1 MSVIYDPVHWT
12 PHKRLYDWLLLTF
25 VVLYL
30 ALFSGLQVV
39 LFPQITMETLVI
51 RATGTLAFLMLHII
65 LCIGPLCRLDKRFLP
80 LLYNRR
86 HFGVAMFLIG
96 LVHGAFS
103 IFQFHALGN
112 ADPIVSLFVSNTQ
125 FGSLVR
131 FPFQALGFFA
141 LMILFVMAATS
152 HDFWLK
158 NLTPPVWKTLHMGV
172 YLAYALLLMH
182 VMLGVIQLEQSPVL
196 IGLIG
201 FGLFTVISLHVVA
214 AYQQM
219 KKDRAAQPSNVQSPI
234 SNVQSPI
241 SNVQSPISN
250 VQSPISKVPAGFVYA
265 CAVSDIPDNRA
276 KMLIIQGE
284 NIALFKYDNKLSA
297 VHNLCKHQN
306 GPLSEGKII
315 DGCITCPWHGY
326 QYLPE
331 NGQSP
336 PPFTEKVCTY
346 DVFVEDAQVY
356 LNPTPYPEGTARP
369 PAVIGS

>member
-1 MSVIYDPVHWT
+1 MSVIYDPIHWT
-12 PHKRLYDWLLLTF
+12 AHKRLYDWLLLTF
-25 VVLYL
+25 VVIYL
-30 ALFSGLQVV
+30 ALFSGLQVL
-39 LFPQITMETLVI
+39 LFPQITLETIVI

-80 LLYNRR
+80 MLYNRR
-86 HFGVAMFLIG
+86 HFGVTMFLIA

-103 IFQFHALGN
+103 IFQFHALSN
-112 ADPIVSLFVSNTQ
+112 TDPLVSLFGSNTH
-125 FGSLVR
+125 FDSIAR
-131 FPFQALGFFA
+131 FPFQSLGFFA

-158 NLTPPVWKTLHMGV
+158 NLTPPVWKTLHLGV

-201 FGLFTVISLHVVA
+201 FGMFTVISVHVLA
-214 AYQQM
+214 ASRQM
-219 KKDRAAQPSNVQSPI
+219 KKDRAAQPYKNEVGISSIQSLKY
-234 SNVQSPI
+234 N
-241 SNVQSPISN
+241 
-250 VQSPISKVPAGFVYA
+250 VPAGFVYA
-265 CAVSDIPDNRA
+265 CEVSEIPENRA

-284 NIALFKYDNKLSA
+284 NIALFKYENKLSA

-346 DVFVEDAQVY
+346 DVLVDGTQVY
-356 LNPTPYPEGTARP
+356 LNPKPYPEGTARP
-369 PAVIGS
+369 PALIGL